1 MIAAVTGAN
10 GFIGQHLVRRFS
22 GAGWEARAVVRR
34 DFDIESGELARRF
47 DGADV
52 VVHAAGAT
60 RTPTE
65 AGLRD
70 SNVRL
75 TARVI
80 EAAQRAG
87 VGRLVFISS
96 QAAAGPAT
104 VSRCAGDGGMGGG
117 TD

>member
-1 MIAAVTGAN
+1 MIVAVTGAN

-22 GAGWEARAVVRR
+22 GAGWETRAVVRR
-34 DFDIESGELARRF
+34 DFEVNAGELERRF

-60 RTPTE
+60 RAPTV

-80 EAAQRAG
+80 DAARRAG
-87 VGRLVFISS
+87 AGRLVVISS

-104 VSRCAGDGGMGGG
+104 SRDAPV
-117 TD
+117 TE